1 MKASHEEIERRFLV
15 RGVEWRTA
23 GTPRHIVQG
32 YLSTDR
38 SRVVRVRM
46 SGESAWLTVKG
57 PAQRSDSRREIEC
70 DIPPETARAI
80 LTEPGLCVGT
90 VIEKV
95 RYTLRIGELTWEVDE
110 FGGRNS
116 GLRIAEV
123 EYDGTLELA
132 EWHARVD
139 VEQPSWAGAEITGLH
154 RYSNSALTEAPFDE
168 WPAPDR
174 AAVQQ
179 GLLPGAGFN
188 SRARS

>member
-1 MKASHEEIERRFLV
+1 MKGKHEEIERRFLV
-15 RGVEWRTA
+15 RGGEWRAA
-23 GTPRHIVQG
+23 GTPLHIVQG

-46 SGESAWLTVKG
+46 AGERGWLTVKA
-57 PAQRSDSRREIEC
+57 PAQRPGARREIEC

-80 LTEPGLCVGT
+80 LAEPGLCVGT

-95 RYTLRIGELTWEVDE
+95 RYTLRIGDLVWELDE
-110 FGGRNS
+110 FEGRNA

-123 EYDGTLELA
+123 EYDGKLDLA
-132 EWHARVD
+132 DWHARVD
-139 VEQPSWAGAEITGLH
+139 AERPSWAGAEITGLN

-168 WPAPDR
+168 WPARDR

-179 GLLPGAGFN
+179 GLLPGSGF
-188 SRARS
+188 SSPARS